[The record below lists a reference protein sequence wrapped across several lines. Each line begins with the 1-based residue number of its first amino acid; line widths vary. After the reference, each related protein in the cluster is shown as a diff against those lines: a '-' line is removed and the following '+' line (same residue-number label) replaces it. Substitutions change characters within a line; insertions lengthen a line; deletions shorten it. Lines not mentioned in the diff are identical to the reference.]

1 MLEHA
6 EEKNEDLKKNYEK
19 LENEMRIQKQDLSAK
34 IRGFNESKVQAVEK
48 KLIEKTYK
56 SMKLEVKEKDALI
69 KLIQDERDDA
79 LRRLVISF

>member
-34 IRGFNESKVQAVEK
+34 IRELNESKVQAV
-48 KLIEKTYK
+48 EKTYK

-79 LRRLVISF
+79 LKRLVISF